1 MVVAPTSV
9 LNNWNEELERFCP
22 EQTRLPY
29 WGGLS
34 ERTVLRKSINPKDLY
49 RR

>member
-22 EQTRLPY
+22 ELKRLPY
-29 WGGLS
+29 QGGLL
-34 ERTVLRKSINPKDLY
+34 ERTLLRKSINLKDLY